1 MTQQAE
7 ILNTGLEMALE
18 WGENFG
24 KPIGPRLAE
33 RYPSLSEQQLNDYGE
48 ICKKVK
54 SLGFDLIYELYP
66 KSSPKG
72 SIGGDWRQEVLKQ
85 YPWVSEDNL
94 SHIYTQ
100 GCYYAWRD
108 FG

>member
-1 MTQQAE
+1 MNRETE
-7 ILNTGLEMALE
+7 ILNVGLEMALE

-24 KPIGPRLAE
+24 KPIQPRLAE
-33 RYPSLSEQQLNDYGE
+33 RYPNLNEKQLDGYSE

-66 KSSPKG
+66 K
-72 SIGGDWRQEVLKQ
+72 GGVDSARGNWRQEILEQ
-85 YPWVSEDNL
+85 YPWVCEQNL
-94 SHIYTQ
+94 SHIYSQ